1 MSAPLQACDA
11 TRVHWK
17 RQCREAAQCLG
28 RVRPGKLKMDE
39 DQLFLL
45 DPQWDANGRNVLKNY
60 LPDWLTT
67 DRSERGSGPPKM
79 LPPCGKGV
87 YLGMIK
93 QNKRGGDGGG
103 SVFRHILTDS
113 VHEIS
118 PGFGVALPHLR
129 ALQAAE
135 VRQIN
140 GEDSRAIFVGSYAVT
155 AYGLKGGQWVAFKLG
170 RTSGAAGNVGASLV
184 AKWSTAA
191 GGWVG
196 KEGASPPSFPRLPAA
211 PPGVEAVK
219 TTTRGKQ
226 SSAVAS
232 SAAGRSSPPA
242 AAAAPS
248 TAPPT
253 AGGPASSSSPYAGG
267 VASSAS
273 HAGAV
278 VAASSGPAKK
288 KAGDVL
294 VGTGVICVLV

>member
-1 MSAPLQACDA
+1 MFSKDFADFLMSAPLQACDA

-184 AKWSTAA
+184 AKWSKAAVGNLGSMEEPFKPLIHILLTKRHDMELADKAAGNCQRWLAGPREGAATPSLATAA
-191 GGWVG
+191 NGRRCRCGGG
-196 KEGASPPSFPRLPAA
+196 HRL
-211 PPGVEAVK
+211 
-219 TTTRGKQ
+219 
-226 SSAVAS
+226 
-232 SAAGRSSPPA
+232 
-242 AAAAPS
+242 
-248 TAPPT
+248 
-253 AGGPASSSSPYAGG
+253 
-267 VASSAS
+267 
-273 HAGAV
+273 
-278 VAASSGPAKK
+278 
-288 KAGDVL
+288 
-294 VGTGVICVLV
+294 